1 MQLGWVHKYIFF
13 QGGKT
18 IGLIMSLS
26 RVMYFTD
33 WGTVGRIE
41 KASMDGTNR
50 TIVHNTSLVWPNA
63 LTLDISTQTLYWA
76 DANLDKIERSNVNGG
91 GRVVLAQAGVVHP
104 FGIAL
109 EAGNLYF
116 TDWSDNSIRYVRT
129 TGGSVRSLYSA
140 SAFSA
145 STLFG
150 IQVLDSSRQP
160 LSKSILKGE
169 NMGIFS
175 ISYCSNKI

>member
-1 MQLGWVHKYIFF
+1 
-13 QGGKT
+13 
-18 IGLIMSLS
+18 
-26 RVMYFTD
+26 MYFTD
-33 WGTVGRIE
+33 WGDVGRIE

-50 TIVHNTSLVWPNA
+50 TVIQNTSLVWPNA

-91 GRVVLAQAGVVHP
+91 GRVVLAQAGVIHP

-116 TDWSDNSIRYVRT
+116 TDWSDNSIRYVQT
-129 TGGSVRSLYSA
+129 TGGLVRSLSSV
-140 SAFSA
+140 SAFSI

-150 IQVLDSSRQP
+150 IQAVDALRQP
-160 LSKSILKGE
+160 ISK
-169 NMGIFS
+169 
-175 ISYCSNKI
+175 C